1 MAGKGLHKAPLATQS
16 CYYYLVPKLLHACS
30 PPGAEPSTEPSCLS
44 VCLSGTRYSKPS
56 WTEVENTSEIILP
69 HPLLCG
75 LKFRA
80 REEKVLSRGRA
91 FQAEGTASAKAQMWD
106 HTWVPSGLQ
115 GGGGN
120 GESGKS
126 HGQWDCRI
134 QASSGPSRQAMSS
147 DLRVHG
153 SLCLCRTWW
162 GRRHQESSQEAITIP
177 RPGAGENGHSEHV
190 SKVETDLWKAWGH
203 QRRKGSRGPLFF
215 LTKWQDQVAIS
226 QAGESCKK
234 SRFEGDQEFGLTCG
248 L

>member
-1 MAGKGLHKAPLATQS
+1 MRERKALAGDGGWGRSESRTTKTLA
-16 CYYYLVPKLLHACS
+16 
-30 PPGAEPSTEPSCLS
+30 
-44 VCLSGTRYSKPS
+44 
-56 WTEVENTSEIILP
+56 
-69 HPLLCG
+69 
-75 LKFRA
+75 
-80 REEKVLSRGRA
+80 
-91 FQAEGTASAKAQMWD
+91 WD
-106 HTWVPSGLQ
+106 
-115 GGGGN
+115 
-120 GESGKS
+120 
-126 HGQWDCRI
+126 R
-134 QASSGPSRQAMSS
+134 
-147 DLRVHG
+147 

-248 L
+248 LWEPLWAGLEISKRQWLFEPGVWGQAWALWAFQVHC